1 MLIEAV
7 LDVSLLTLMG
17 AGVKSR
23 IIFVFADP
31 PSLTVL
37 LLVVVDSVSDFL
49 FALHKTSEVWTVVHS
64 SLILSSRSSMSLRVM
79 SSSP

>member
-23 IIFVFADP
+23 IIFVFADT

-37 LLVVVDSVSDFL
+37 LLVVV
-49 FALHKTSEVWTVVHS
+49 ALHIILLLMLHLVIILVVIHLTI
-64 SLILSSRSSMSLRVM
+64 LIPHMFAFDSFIT
-79 SSSP
+79 